1 MPANGRR
8 DLIRRLKFNSDISV
22 IIVCNKTGGTIK
34 GDIQKKMLDLTSS
47 VHVPYISYFTRTV
60 NF

>member
-34 GDIQKKMLDLTSS
+34 GDIQKKNVGLDLFSPRAI
-47 VHVPYISYFTRTV
+47 HFILHKDR
-60 NF
+60 